1 MLDWLKQVLSNL
13 FGGSKFEP
21 QEWHFLIKGERK
33 EIGALNDAL
42 ERAAASGEVPD
53 AALRGVQVAL
63 DELLTNCVSYAP
75 ISVNNPAKV
84 DVTLDRR
91 HVKAVISYADKMFN
105 PLELATPDVNASIQ
119 DREIGG
125 LGIHLVKEMMDEFT
139 HAYEDGRNILTIVKK
154 H

>member
-1 MLDWLKQVLSNL
+1 MLDWIKNLLGNL
-13 FGGSKFEP
+13 FGGTKFQP

-53 AALRGVQVAL
+53 AALRAVQVAL
-63 DELLTNCVSYAP
+63 DELLTNCISYAP
-75 ISVNNPAKV
+75 VSASNPVKV

-91 HVKAVISYADKMFN
+91 HVQAVISYADQMFN
-105 PLELATPDVNASIQ
+105 PLERAQPDLDASIA

-125 LGIHLVKEMMDEFT
+125 LGIHLVKEMMDQFT
-139 HAYEDGRNILTIVKK
+139 HHYEEGRNILTIIKK